1 MSVSDAS
8 SPDRL
13 RLVMPPVLFSALSI
27 PFTLLAHALFTAAVA
42 NGIIAGAFVFCTL
55 HHYIDHDS
63 LNLKNLD
70 N

>member
-1 MSVSDAS
+1 
-8 SPDRL
+8 
-13 RLVMPPVLFSALSI
+13 MPPVLFSALSI
-27 PFTLLAHALFTAAVA
+27 PFTLLAHALFSAAVA
-42 NGIIAGAFVFCTL
+42 NGIITGAFVFCTL